1 MSNALKNI
9 LTSTPT
15 AGLKHD
21 AFTYGAALEAC
32 GRLGNWGQAEVVVGQ
47 MAEAY
52 ADSIAGH
59 GGDGGA
65 GKSTLSP
72 SAVHCNALLNA
83 YCRGDRWGG
92 CIGAGLCILKIKKCI
107 YSMLTLAQL
116 GGQNY

>member
-1 MSNALKNI
+1 MSLALKTL
-9 LTSTPT
+9 LTTPPT
-15 AGLKHD
+15 PGLKHD

-52 ADSIAGH
+52 AEPIAAHGGA

-65 GKSTLSP
+65 GKSALSP

-92 CIGAGLCILKIKKCI
+92 CIGQGCVYIVC
-107 YSMLTLAQL
+107 
-116 GGQNY
+116 